1 MPTESISAQNRRS
14 CWPQWRGTDRRRE
27 TVEFGIQFFP
37 DVKPQEKS
45 GAAYFHDA
53 LVLAEEADALGFT
66 HIRIVEH
73 YFHYYGGYSPNP
85 MLFLAAAAQR
95 SRRARLV
102 TGAVLPA
109 FNHPLKL
116 AGEIGMLDAISEG
129 RLDVGFAR
137 AFLPHEFH
145 RFGRSPDES
154 VARFREGIEQVDLL
168 LCGEN
173 VTHHGRFHDIV
184 DVTSLPRPTQRPR
197 PKFYVAAL
205 NTPESFA
212 FAGEKG
218 YSVMAIPL
226 GGGKMKPLIDSY
238 RDAWASAGH
247 AGAGEVM
254 LAFHMYC
261 AEDAEKARAYAS
273 PLLDRYLSSLVDAA
287 SDWLDG
293 RTSADYPG
301 YDKIVAKLEQSNAAE
316 QIATGAAWIGS
327 PDEVAAQIRHCREE
341 FGEFDHASLQVN
353 FNTMPLEPAQ
363 HSLRLFARAVM
374 PRFGAGAI
382 PTAPPV
388 HQPPLS

>member
-1 MPTESISAQNRRS
+1 M
-14 CWPQWRGTDRRRE
+14 
-27 TVEFGIQFFP
+27 EFGIQFFP
-37 DVKPQEKS
+37 DVKPKEKS
-45 GAAYFHDA
+45 GAEYFRDA
-53 LVLAEEADALGFT
+53 LVMAEEADVLGLT

-73 YFHYYGGYSPNP
+73 YFHHYGGYSPNP

-116 AGEIGMLDAISEG
+116 AGEIGMLDAISQG

-137 AFLPHEFH
+137 AFLPHEFR

-168 LCGEN
+168 LREEN

-184 DVTSLPRPTQRPR
+184 NTTSLPRPTQKPR

-226 GGGKMKPLIDSY
+226 GGGKMRPLIEIY
-238 RDAWASAGH
+238 RKAWAAAGH
-247 AGAGEVM
+247 EGTGEVM

-261 AEDAEKARAYAS
+261 AEEGEEACAYAAA
-273 PLLDRYLSSLVDAA
+273 LLDRYLHSLVDAA
-287 SDWLDG
+287 ADWLDG
-293 RTSADYPG
+293 RTSQDYPG
-301 YDKIVAKLEQSNAAE
+301 YDQIIAKLKQSNAAE
-316 QIATGAAWIGS
+316 QITSGAAWIGS
-327 PDEVAAQIRHCREE
+327 PAEIAAQILRCREE
-341 FGEFDHASLQVN
+341 FGAFEHASLQVN

-363 HSLRLFARAVM
+363 RSLRLFARSVM
-374 PRFGAGAI
+374 PRFSPA
-382 PTAPPV
+382 
-388 HQPPLS
+388 